1 MIAYIESHT
10 PLLLCLLACTAVT
23 VLPRIIPFYVLRSTL
38 PGWLRDWLN
47 FVPAAVMAALV
58 FPDVFFYQGNFSPNP
73 LENLFLMAAICTL
86 LFSVLT
92 KNFFGTIVFAMA
104 FVAGMRYLGWMV

>member
-38 PGWLRDWLN
+38 PGWLREELIG
-47 FVPAAVMAALV
+47 AVMAALV

-86 LFSVLT
+86 LFSVIT

>member
-73 LENLFLMAAICTL
+73 LENLF
-86 LFSVLT
+86 SVIT

>member
-47 FVPAAVMAALV
+47 FVPAAVMAAL
-58 FPDVFFYQGNFSPNP
+58 
-73 LENLFLMAAICTL
+73 CTL
-86 LFSVLT
+86 LFSVIT
-92 KNFFGTIVFAMA
+92 KNFFDAIVFAMA

>member
-38 PGWLRDWLN
+38 P
-47 FVPAAVMAALV
+47 
-58 FPDVFFYQGNFSPNP
+58 
-73 LENLFLMAAICTL
+73 
-86 LFSVLT
+86 
-92 KNFFGTIVFAMA
+92 
-104 FVAGMRYLGWMV
+104 

>member
-23 VLPRIIPFYVLRSTL
+23 VLPRI
-38 PGWLRDWLN
+38 
-47 FVPAAVMAALV
+47 
-58 FPDVFFYQGNFSPNP
+58 FYQGNFSPNP

-86 LFSVLT
+86 LFSVIT

>member
-86 LFSVLT
+86 LFSVIT
-92 KNFFGTIVFAMA
+92 KNFFAMA